1 MRFGIVLVL
10 LKIVVMIYNLINVI
24 VKVMNIWEKSY
35 GFFYFFDML

>member
-1 MRFGIVLVL
+1 MSFGIVLVL

-24 VKVMNIWEKSY
+24 VKVMNIWENSY